1 MVRSRR
7 SGTPVTANL
16 RKRICERPLR
26 GLPHSWWCGEYVH
39 HRGTRVT
46 RCYTGYSRRGAR
58 GMVRVG
64 PIRTRRKEC
73 SRSRSQVVRSSI
85 RLLRCCAGRRY
96 LCVAVGVN
104 DVAKVSYVTKVGYS
118 TPESSIV
125 RWRGPAA
132 TTLYRKRSYRCS

>member
-1 MVRSRR
+1 MYITGVQGSR
-7 SGTPVTANL
+7 GATQG
-16 RKRICERPLR
+16 IR
-26 GLPHSWWCGEYVH
+26 GAA
-39 HRGTRVT
+39 
-46 RCYTGYSRRGAR
+46 RRGW
-58 GMVRVG
+58 VRVG

-125 RWRGPAA
+125 
-132 TTLYRKRSYRCS
+132 